1 MFDDIHYAIVRNSV
15 AENKA
20 IMSLALAKGRETNLV
35 RPLGSALLFQFGGA
49 LLARA
54 LNTATKDGNG
64 AEFLASPNFKRPL
77 TKRISVALQ

>member
-1 MFDDIHYAIVRNSV
+1 ML
-15 AENKA
+15 EL
-20 IMSLALAKGRETNLV
+20 LARGRECGVETLAQLGHRLVKGRETNLV

-49 LLARA
+49 LLVRA

-77 TKRISVALQ
+77 TNLISVALL